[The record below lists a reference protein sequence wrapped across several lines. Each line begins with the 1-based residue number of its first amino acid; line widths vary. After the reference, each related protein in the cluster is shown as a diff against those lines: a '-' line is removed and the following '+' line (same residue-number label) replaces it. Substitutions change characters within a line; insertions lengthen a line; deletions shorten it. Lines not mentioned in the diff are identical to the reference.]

1 VPDAQSR
8 YSPARICRF
17 AAATGT
23 LKFTVMPNAKVQFSA
38 AAVSRRALLGA
49 AALGA
54 AALAAFPARAQRHG
68 GARYTLIARP
78 GKAGLRGPHLQETDI
93 WGFEGR
99 VPGPVLRVRQGERLD
114 VQLVNRLA
122 QPTTIHWHGIRVPN
136 DMDGVP
142 NLTQHAVMPNEVF
155 PYSFACADAGTYWYH
170 PHGNGSEQLGRGLSG
185 VLVVEERQPPRVDR
199 ELIWV
204 LSDWKLK
211 DDGSVD
217 PDFANPQERSH
228 EGRIGDRLTVNGA
241 PGGLV
246 ALRRNERVRIRLL
259 NVANARI
266 FEMSFEGHDPW
277 LIALD
282 GQPVPLRKLGKDKLV
297 LGPGMRA
304 DLLLDAVGDEGER
317 HPLLHYPPGD
327 DPAPLLRL
335 VYRDDEPLRAR
346 PLPPPQSLPPNPIA
360 APVLARAQRHELV
373 FAGGAQPGMHMPAQP
388 QPQAPPNAEHAHPHG
403 VWTVNGQAMV
413 HDSGAAH
420 SHARMPPI
428 VTLKRGTS
436 VVFTIKNSTVFDHP
450 IHFHGHTFRV
460 LSRNGK
466 ALPVAPLTDTVLLS
480 QQETAEIAFVA
491 DNPGDWMLHCHIL
504 EHQEAG
510 MGAIFRVAS

>member
-1 VPDAQSR
+1 MPFPTLPR
-8 YSPARICRF
+8 PLFPAI
-17 AAATGT
+17 
-23 LKFTVMPNAKVQFSA
+23 
-38 AAVSRRALLGA
+38 SRRCLLAGAGA

-54 AALAAFPARAQRHG
+54 MPGTAFAQRKA

-78 GKAGLRGPHLQETDI
+78 GKAGLRGPHLPEADI

-142 NLTQHAVMPNEVF
+142 NLTQHAVMPGEVF
-155 PYSFACADAGTYWYH
+155 PYSFVCADAGTYWYH
-170 PHGNGSEQLGRGLSG
+170 PHGNSAEQLGRGLSG
-185 VLVVEERQPPRVDR
+185 MLVVEERQPPRVDR
-199 ELIWV
+199 ELTWV

-211 DDGSVD
+211 DDGSLD
-217 PDFANPQERSH
+217 PDFANAQERSH
-228 EGRIGDRLTVNGA
+228 EGRIGNRITVNGA

-246 ALRRNERVRIRLL
+246 ALTPNERVRIRML

-266 FEMSFEGHDPW
+266 FELSFEGHDPW

-282 GQPVPLRKLGKDKLV
+282 GQPVPLKKLGKDKIV

-304 DLLLDAVGDEGER
+304 DLLLDAVGDQAER
-317 HPLLHYPPGD
+317 HPVLHYPPGD
-327 DPAPLLRL
+327 DPVPLLRF
-335 VYRDDEPLRAR
+335 VYRDDEPARAK
-346 PLPPPQSLPPNPIA
+346 PLPPPGALAPNPIA
-360 APVLARAQRHELV
+360 APVLARAERHALV
-373 FAGGAQPGMHMPAQP
+373 FAGGAQPGMMMPPKSEP
-388 QPQAPPNAEHAHPHG
+388 QPNADGPHAHPHG
-403 VWTVNGQAMV
+403 SWTVNGQAMV
-413 HDSGAAH
+413 HDSGAEH
-420 SHARMPPI
+420 SHARIPPI
-428 VTLKRGTS
+428 VTLKRGAS
-436 VVFTIKNSTVFDHP
+436 VVFNVKNSTVFDHP

-466 ALPVAPLTDTVLLS
+466 PLPVQPLTDTVLLT
-480 QQETAEIAFVA
+480 QQESAELAFVA

-504 EHQEAG
+504 EHQESG